1 MQSPREVPYALLI
14 LMDGM
19 KQALFVLLLI
29 CARML
34 AGLQL
39 LLVLVLVDDIGML
52 SVCEV
57 YEVDGVLAPMFEY
70 NHVAE

>member
-1 MQSPREVPYALLI
+1 VARGAHAGWSPIVA
-14 LMDGM
+14 
-19 KQALFVLLLI
+19 F
-29 CARML
+29 
-34 AGLQL
+34 
-39 LLVLVLVDDIGML
+39 VLVLVDDIGML

>member
-1 MQSPREVPYALLI
+1 MRSAVCSTDSHGWHEVSSVCSSSDLRAHAGWSPIVA
-14 LMDGM
+14 
-19 KQALFVLLLI
+19 F
-29 CARML
+29 
-34 AGLQL
+34 
-39 LLVLVLVDDIGML
+39 VLVLVDDIGML